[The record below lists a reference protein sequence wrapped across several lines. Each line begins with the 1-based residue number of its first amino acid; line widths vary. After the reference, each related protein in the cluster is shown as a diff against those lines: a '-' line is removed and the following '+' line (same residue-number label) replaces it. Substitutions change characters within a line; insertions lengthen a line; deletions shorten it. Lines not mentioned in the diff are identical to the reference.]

1 MLQDS
6 DCLGCQKWK
15 THIQNFTADVFGD
28 IYLFYDEY
36 ELN

>member
-15 THIQNFTADVFGD
+15 THTQHFTADVFGD
-28 IYLFYDEY
+28 IYLFYNEY
-36 ELN
+36 EFN